1 MKRIILFL
9 ILLLGIESCQ
19 DRVTSPTVDITPDII
34 PNINIAP
41 ILLAPIEGEYVENKI
56 KFRWAKILNVKK
68 YEFMISSDSSFTSNI
83 IDEITADTCYQ
94 VDGKQIIKSANM
106 FWRVRAIKTDG
117 NPGEWSESGKF
128 SSAITFR
135 NTFNDIEINYV
146 EETSDSGFVV
156 ATDNGL
162 LRLNRFGELI
172 WRKGYSINTVSVKE
186 TKDGD
191 FVAVGRVAFRLRI
204 YKTNENGDVMWNK
217 DYFHNVSG
225 ITSVDLTAEGDI
237 LCAGATWLFLNDGRD
252 IHTTPWII
260 KLGENGDSLLT
271 NYMESGRY
279 NMITSIHY
287 RTDGTVVLSGTSTE
301 GVFPIAYA
309 SKISETGE
317 PLWTTFSDIGSPS
330 LSSSLSEN
338 ENIVWSYYRDD
349 NYIAI
354 LDSEGNYFN
363 SFYVND
369 YNDHQAID
377 NNELVVCSNQALFK
391 LNSNGN
397 EIWYRDE
404 IIGKKIII
412 CKDDGFLIFNKDTFI
427 KTDYEGYFNQ

>member
-1 MKRIILFL
+1 MSDAR
-9 ILLLGIESCQ
+9 
-19 DRVTSPTVDITPDII
+19 R
-34 PNINIAP
+34 
-41 ILLAPIEGEYVENKI
+41 NK
-56 KFRWAKILNVKK
+56 N
-68 YEFMISSDSSFTSNI
+68 
-83 IDEITADTCYQ
+83 
-94 VDGKQIIKSANM
+94 
-106 FWRVRAIKTDG
+106 
-117 NPGEWSESGKF
+117 
-128 SSAITFR
+128 
-135 NTFNDIEINYV
+135 
-146 EETSDSGFVV
+146 
-156 ATDNGL
+156 
-162 LRLNRFGELI
+162 
-172 WRKGYSINTVSVKE
+172 
-186 TKDGD
+186 
-191 FVAVGRVAFRLRI
+191 
-204 YKTNENGDVMWNK
+204 
-217 DYFHNVSG
+217 
-225 ITSVDLTAEGDI
+225 
-237 LCAGATWLFLNDGRD
+237 
-252 IHTTPWII
+252 
-260 KLGENGDSLLT
+260 
-271 NYMESGRY
+271 
-279 NMITSIHY
+279 HY
-287 RTDGTVVLSGTSTE
+287 CE